1 MNTCMGNVQCILVVY
16 NKQLK
21 KKRVT
26 LILNSLKEGPVHV
39 ILNPT
44 SIVQLST

>member
-1 MNTCMGNVQCILVVY
+1 MNTCVGNVQCILVVY
-16 NKQLK
+16 INSK